1 MSINHFLAFLFFDA
15 GKTFSKMDSLTNIS
29 KSKYSVLA
37 VVCLSLSCL
46 SIFIGPL
53 GYIPGIISGHAARS
67 ECKKNP
73 ELMGGRAA
81 LVGLIIGYTFL
92 VLTILVIALI
102 IYFTDISFHCIK
114 VTDPDSFFRFLE
126 ELRKFISIIET

>member
-1 MSINHFLAFLFFDA
+1 MDA
-15 GKTFSKMDSLTNIS
+15 LTTSS

-46 SIFIGPL
+46 SIFIGPF
-53 GYIPGIISGHAARS
+53 GYIPAIISGHAARS

-73 ELMGGRAA
+73 ELMGSRTA

-92 VLTILVIALI
+92 VLTIVVIALI
-102 IYFTDISFHCIK
+102 IYFTDISFHWIK

-126 ELRKFISIIET
+126 ELKKFISTIET

>member
-1 MSINHFLAFLFFDA
+1 
-15 GKTFSKMDSLTNIS
+15 MDSSTNSS
-29 KSKYSVLA
+29 KSRYSVWA

-46 SIFIGPL
+46 SIIIGPL

-73 ELMGGRAA
+73 ELMGSRTA

-92 VLTILVIALI
+92 VLTIVVISLI
-102 IYFTDISFHCIK
+102 IYSGFDIAILISNLFTGM
-114 VTDPDSFFRFLE
+114 PGFL
-126 ELRKFISIIET
+126 I